1 MTEDVGVTPQ
11 TANATGAT
19 DTVDILLRKADDRPW
34 EEKWILILHNR
45 DRLEKIYNGQI
56 QGAGSLDAESAANYV
71 LMECHNLKD
80 WLKWTLP
87 GGITAR
93 VINDY
98 FHKSKPLCEAAAI
111 SNTHKHHTRDK
122 GAMLARIRT
131 FKTDYGGSKRQIKY
145 EMNWADPATNYSKD
159 ALALSDECVAEW
171 RTFFQLHKISEPV
184 TTSSP
189 GAS

>member
-1 MTEDVGVTPQ
+1 MTEDVAVTPQ

-80 WLKWTLP
+80 WLKWTS
-87 GGITAR
+87 G
-93 VINDY
+93 
-98 FHKSKPLCEAAAI
+98 C
-111 SNTHKHHTRDK
+111 
-122 GAMLARIRT
+122 
-131 FKTDYGGSKRQIKY
+131 
-145 EMNWADPATNYSKD
+145 
-159 ALALSDECVAEW
+159 
-171 RTFFQLHKISEPV
+171 
-184 TTSSP
+184 
-189 GAS
+189 